1 MCVWEG
7 LWNLCRSSRLD
18 AGHLDG
24 GSGGVMLSARVQL
37 RMLMAD
43 ARTSR
48 AGGASVEDSVVGSGG
63 LPG

>member
-1 MCVWEG
+1 M
-7 LWNLCRSSRLD
+7 
-18 AGHLDG
+18 G